1 MLETVSAAAPEL
13 SVLAGRRSAARS
25 TWSASLTR
33 IFDLGREV
41 LRRVTV
47 EIAAGCLESRTFL
60 KGGIDDVGLSSMVI
74 DDLLASYP
82 IRLES
87 PFENTASIAGGLWS
101 GRVLFGNTFDDA
113 LAKLDFSAG
122 TLDLPMHVHEHS
134 DRFIVVAAGRGR
146 FWWSEE
152 GLESFT
158 GMRVESVE
166 VGRGDVLV
174 FTRGLMHTFSAP
186 RGNLL
191 LLSFHSP
198 EITFDDPRQFTL
210 PSTIWT
216 PRMAHM
222 LR

>member
-1 MLETVSAAAPEL
+1 MLATVSAAAPEL
-13 SVLAGRRSAARS
+13 SVLAGRRPATRS
-25 TWSASLTR
+25 TWSASLSL
-33 IFDLGREV
+33 IFDVSREV
-41 LRRVTV
+41 LRRVTA

-60 KGGIDDVGLSSMVI
+60 KGRAADVGLSNIVI
-74 DDLLASYP
+74 DDLLANYP

-101 GRVLFGNTFDDA
+101 GRTLFGDAYEDA
-113 LAKLDFSAG
+113 LAKLSFSAG

-134 DRFIVVAAGRGR
+134 DRFIVVAAGSGH

-152 GLESFT
+152 GLESSSGFH
-158 GMRVESVE
+158 VESVE
-166 VGRGDVLV
+166 VRPGDVLV

-186 RGNLL
+186 RDRLL

-198 EITFDDPRQFTL
+198 EIAFDDPRQFTL

-216 PRMAHM
+216 PRMTN
-222 LR
+222 R

>member
-1 MLETVSAAAPEL
+1 MLAMVSAAGPEL
-13 SVLAGRRSAARS
+13 SVLAGRRAAARS
-25 TWSASLTR
+25 TWSASLSHV
-33 IFDLGREV
+33 FDVSREV
-41 LRRVTV
+41 LRRVTA
-47 EIAAGCLESRTFL
+47 EIVAGCLESRTFL
-60 KGGIDDVGLSSMVI
+60 KGSVNDVGLSNVVI
-74 DDLLASYP
+74 DDLLANYP

-101 GRVLFGNTFDDA
+101 GRALFGAAYEDA

-134 DRFIVVAAGRGR
+134 DRFIVVAEGHAR

-152 GLESFT
+152 SLNSFT

-166 VGRGDVLV
+166 VRRGDVLV

-186 RGNLL
+186 QDSLL

-198 EITFDDPRQFTL
+198 EIAFNDPRQFTL
-210 PSTIWT
+210 PSIIWA
-216 PRMAHM
+216 PRMAQTV
-222 LR
+222 R